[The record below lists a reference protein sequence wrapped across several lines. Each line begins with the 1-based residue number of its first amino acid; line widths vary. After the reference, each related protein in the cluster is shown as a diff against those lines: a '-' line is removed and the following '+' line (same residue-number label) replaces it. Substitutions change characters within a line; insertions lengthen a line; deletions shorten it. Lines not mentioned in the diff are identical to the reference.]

1 MNVHCTGGKT
11 GGGWWVCTVKKEI
24 PFTKYISINR
34 IYKIFFSGNES
45 YLDVEFNRK
54 SFFNVLF
61 SVILDWYFF

>member
-1 MNVHCTGGKT
+1 MNVHCTGGKLGED
-11 GGGWWVCTVKKEI
+11 GGCAPLEKEI